1 MIVRAFRLAFPVAIA
16 AAACFAPLSAIP
28 AHAADAELNVYN
40 WSEYIAKTT
49 IPDFQK
55 QTGVHVRYDVYD
67 SDDTLQSKLLAG
79 SSGYDIVVPTSN
91 YMAKQ
96 IQAGVY
102 QKLDKT
108 KLPNLANLDPA
119 LMKKIAESD
128 PGNQYGVPWAYGT
141 DGVGYNVQ
149 AVRKALGDGAPLD
162 SWALVFDPANVAKL
176 KGCGVSF
183 LDAPDDVFAA
193 ALQYLGKDPNSKN
206 PADYH
211 AAFDMLKKVRPYI
224 TQFNSS
230 GYNNDLANNDVCVVL
245 GWSGDV
251 SVARRE
257 AIAAKRGYEIR
268 YANPK
273 EGGILWFDVMAIP
286 KDAPHPEAALQWI
299 NYIQDP
305 KVNADITN
313 EIYYP
318 SANQAAHQY
327 VTPAV
332 AHDPN
337 VYLPAD
343 VLDRMTLSKPRS
355 ADIARLEN
363 RLWQQLKTGN

>member
-1 MIVRAFRLAFPVAIA
+1 MIVRVFRLAFPVAIVTVA
-16 AAACFAPLSAIP
+16 SFASLSVSP
-28 AHAADAELNVYN
+28 ARAADAELNVYN

-67 SDDTLQSKLLAG
+67 VYDSDDTLQSKLLAG

-91 YMAKQ
+91 YMARQ

-128 PGNQYGVPWAYGT
+128 PGNQYG
-141 DGVGYNVQ
+141 
-149 AVRKALGDGAPLD
+149 APLD
-162 SWALVFDPANVAKL
+162 SWALVFDPANVSKL
-176 KGCGVSF
+176 KSCGVSF

-211 AAFDMLKKVRPYI
+211 TAFDMLKKVRPYI

-257 AIAAKRGYEIR
+257 AAAAKRGYEIR

-318 SANQAAHQY
+318 SANKAAHQY

-337 VYLPAD
+337 VYLTAD

-363 RLWQQLKTGN
+363 CLWQQLKTGN